1 MVLDLLFIL
10 TARWRR
16 MKFFQNFQENGT
28 ETLLIC
34 NEQCKAKQHNATWPH
49 WKTHKFQEVPIKV
62 RSNGGDEP
70 KIEIFSLE
78 FHPTARPPD
87 SFFSTVKI
95 SLFSIQNSN
104 CLYYYGIFK
113 GWQCGTQEECFFC
126 YRIIGK
132 LGVIIAYLWCL
143 SLRSSTVPNW
153 PFGTSHRVFSLTKIL
168 TNFKESVQMTDF
180 KSGEKRML
188 FVKQKGLD

>member
-62 RSNGGDEP
+62 RSTKNWNFLARISPHCPASGLFFFRPLKSHFFPFKIPIVYTIMEFSRADNVAP
-70 KIEIFSLE
+70 KRNASFVIESLE
-78 FHPTARPPD
+78 NWVLLLLTFDVYLFGVPQCQIDHLVLHTEYFLWQKYSPT
-87 SFFSTVKI
+87 SKKVSKWQILKVEK
-95 SLFSIQNSN
+95 
-104 CLYYYGIFK
+104 K
-113 GWQCGTQEECFFC
+113 GYF
-126 YRIIGK
+126 
-132 LGVIIAYLWCL
+132 L
-143 SLRSSTVPNW
+143 
-153 PFGTSHRVFSLTKIL
+153 
-168 TNFKESVQMTDF
+168 
-180 KSGEKRML
+180 
-188 FVKQKGLD
+188 

>member
-1 MVLDLLFIL
+1 MTTHEIFP
-10 TARWRR
+10 
-16 MKFFQNFQENGT
+16 KFPGKWNRDPPHLYSQR
-28 ETLLIC
+28 
-34 NEQCKAKQHNATWPH
+34 KAKQYNATWPH

-62 RSNGGDEP
+62 RSTKNWN
-70 KIEIFSLE
+70 FL
-78 FHPTARPPD
+78 ARISPHCPA
-87 SFFSTVKI
+87 SGLFFFSTVKI

-180 KSGEKRML
+180 KSGEKGYFL
-188 FVKQKGLD
+188 